1 MIKYILKNYYPAFL
15 CIVFSTE
22 TVKGKLTS
30 SKGGLGIYKGCVREN
45 NDKIYNQYL
54 KGVRN
59 PTVDKL
65 AIMKITKNKKNWQDR
80 QNTLL
85 RYQTDIYQMIIKKI

>member
-1 MIKYILKNYYPAFL
+1 MHS
-15 CIVFSTE
+15 FSTE

-30 SKGGLGIYKGCVREN
+30 SKGGLGIYKGRVREN

-85 RYQTDIYQMIIKKI
+85 KYQTDIYQMIIKKI